1 MSEGGG
7 YHKVTLSQ
15 INSYDAWNK
24 SWIIQ
29 YDVFAQVSGAFRD
42 SPIWE
47 WFTRAP
53 RFPSCEHLLR
63 NSSLWGFL
71 TPWWQTS
78 RKHSPLSCWTN
89 WVFTFMWSVLNLI
102 GGIFQLS
109 SKLLKM
115 TARPQICD
123 IISSQIMIE
132 KKKPSFVLLYLK
144 SATKFKHH
152 TPKFFRML
160 NFIHRYTFST

>member
-47 WFTRAP
+47 WFTKAP
-53 RFPSCEHLLR
+53 GVSTCYATLALLLFD
-63 NSSLWGFL
+63 SMV
-71 TPWWQTS
+71 Q
-78 RKHSPLSCWTN
+78 KAQPLELLN
-89 WVFTFMWSVLNLI
+89 KLSV
-102 GGIFQLS
+102 
-109 SKLLKM
+109 
-115 TARPQICD
+115 
-123 IISSQIMIE
+123 
-132 KKKPSFVLLYLK
+132 Y
-144 SATKFKHH
+144 
-152 TPKFFRML
+152 
-160 NFIHRYTFST
+160 IHVKCSELDRGHFSTEQQAFKNDS